1 MSADVSADRAASK
14 YHFSTEAL
22 PERDRIPIWREEWGR
37 QLCRWEL
44 EPLSYPVYA
53 DFVLRT
59 LPDLKLMSIGHSA
72 VRVTRT
78 RQLVADGDEDF
89 VLVIST
95 NAGSARQLG
104 RESDIKKGDAYLSSN
119 ADTGT
124 YVVPAPDSKC
134 FLIGLSRQ
142 RLRPL
147 LSDFDSVVAR
157 PVPAN
162 APALKLLRGYLGI
175 VDEHTVLESEFEH
188 LLTTHVYDL
197 AAMALGTTGEIADIA
212 KRRGLRAARLQA
224 AKSHVLR
231 NIGRHDLSAATV
243 AAQLGVTPRY
253 IHMLFDTEDET
264 FIEFVLS
271 RRLIRVHRML
281 SDSRF
286 DPLTISAIAFDAG
299 FADLSHFNHSFRRRF
314 GATPSEMRQQVQR
327 RQQRDRE
334 PDR

>member
-78 RQLVADGDEDF
+78 RQLVADGDDDF

-124 YVVPAPDSKC
+124 YVVPAPDCKC
-134 FLIGLSRQ
+134 FLIGLDRQ

-224 AKSHVLR
+224 AK
-231 NIGRHDLSAATV
+231 
-243 AAQLGVTPRY
+243 
-253 IHMLFDTEDET
+253 
-264 FIEFVLS
+264 
-271 RRLIRVHRML
+271 
-281 SDSRF
+281 
-286 DPLTISAIAFDAG
+286 
-299 FADLSHFNHSFRRRF
+299 
-314 GATPSEMRQQVQR
+314 
-327 RQQRDRE
+327 
-334 PDR
+334 